1 LRHDDGEA
9 VGEPGRH
16 GSRVPAPHG
25 RSHGRLLPVACS
37 GGGGGWLLVLL
48 RSGGGGGG
56 TAARAPHG
64 PAL

>member
-9 VGEPGRH
+9 VGEPGRR
-16 GSRVPAPHG
+16 GSRMPVPHG
-25 RSHGRLLPVACS
+25 RLPPVARS
-37 GGGGGWLLVLL
+37 GGGGGRLPVLL

-56 TAARAPHG
+56 AAARAPHG

>member
-1 LRHDDGEA
+1 MRHDDGKA
-9 VGEPGRH
+9 VGEPGRR

-25 RSHGRLLPVACS
+25 RSHGRLPPVARR
-37 GGGGGWLLVLL
+37 GGRLPVLL

-56 TAARAPHG
+56 AAARAPHG

>member
-1 LRHDDGEA
+1 MS
-9 VGEPGRH
+9 VGKPERR

-25 RSHGRLLPVACS
+25 RSHGRLPPVARS
-37 GGGGGWLLVLL
+37 GGGGRLPVLL

-56 TAARAPHG
+56 AAARAPHG

>member
-1 LRHDDGEA
+1 LRHDDGES
-9 VGEPGRH
+9 VGEPGRR

-25 RSHGRLLPVACS
+25 RLPPVARS
-37 GGGGGWLLVLL
+37 GGGGRLLVLL

-56 TAARAPHG
+56 AAARAPHG

>member
-25 RSHGRLLPVACS
+25 RSHGRLPPVARS
-37 GGGGGWLLVLL
+37 GGGGGRLPVLL

-56 TAARAPHG
+56 AAARAPHG

>member
-16 GSRVPAPHG
+16 GSYVPAP
-25 RSHGRLLPVACS
+25 HGRLLPVAHS
-37 GGGGGWLLVLL
+37 GGGGRLPVLL

-56 TAARAPHG
+56 AAARAPHG